1 MSFLGGSSGGGSGGG
16 QVQNVVREP
25 YAPAQPALNQII
37 SEAGKVY
44 GSGIGQYV
52 APTSQ
57 TLTGLAQQETDAAAA
72 RSQLQSTLAGNYL
85 NPYLNPIIQQA
96 AGDAYTNVAQQF
108 TGAGRTPGGPVSQQM
123 VANQTALAAL
133 PFAFQNVNTERARQ
147 LGVAQQ
153 APNLFQ
159 TGQQLEGL
167 TRQAQMS
174 PFQNLQAYGSLISP
188 IASGFPVQQQ
198 QTNYQANP
206 LTTGASGAL
215 LGYAL
220 GGQTGRGALL
230 GGVGGLLGGLLL

>member
-1 MSFLGGSSGGGSGGG
+1 MSFLGGGSSGGGGGG
-16 QVQNVVREP
+16 TQNIVQQP
-25 YAPAQPALNQII
+25 YAPAQPALQQII

-44 GSGIGQYV
+44 GGGVGQYV
-52 APTSQ
+52 PPTAQ
-57 TLTGLAQQETDAAAA
+57 TLTGLSQQESDAAAA

-153 APNLFQ
+153 SPNLFQ

-188 IASGFPVQQQ
+188 IASGFQVQQQ
-198 QTNYQANP
+198 QTN
-206 LTTGASGAL
+206 
-215 LGYAL
+215 
-220 GGQTGRGALL
+220 
-230 GGVGGLLGGLLL
+230 